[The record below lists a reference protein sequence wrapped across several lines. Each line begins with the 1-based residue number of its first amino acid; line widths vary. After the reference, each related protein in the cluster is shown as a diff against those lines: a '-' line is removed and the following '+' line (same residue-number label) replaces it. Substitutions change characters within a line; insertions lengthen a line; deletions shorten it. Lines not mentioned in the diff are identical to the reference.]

1 MQQRRQR
8 ILTFTLIGLVA
19 GFILLS
25 VLVAYFPDN
34 NIDLEFSEEV
44 QERRMPMLD
53 VLMKLVSYPGYVW
66 ISVTMAAVIA
76 VAFFVFK
83 YKKEA
88 LFTMLTLLSGL
99 VSTIIKAAVNRAR
112 PSSDIVSVIEKT
124 VQQSFPSGHTQFYVV
139 FFGFMVIVMLT
150 KRSLPKALRLV
161 TLAVSLFLI
170 FIIPFSRVYLGA
182 HWFTD
187 VLGGFLSGLI
197 CLWVLAWFYL
207 RKRSEAV

>member
-8 ILTFTLIGLVA
+8 ILTFTLIGLVT

-25 VLVAYFPDN
+25 VFVAYFPDN

-44 QERRMPMLD
+44 QENRMPMLD
-53 VLMKLVSYPGYVW
+53 VLMKLVSYPGYAW
-66 ISVTMAAVIA
+66 ISVTMAAIIA
-76 VAFFVFK
+76 VTFLAFR

-88 LFTMLTLLSGL
+88 LFTMLTLLSAL

-112 PSSDIVSVIEKT
+112 PSADIVQVIEKT

-139 FFGFMVIVMLT
+139 FFGFMIVVMFT
-150 KRSLPKALRLV
+150 RRSLPQALRIATIAISLV
-161 TLAVSLFLI
+161 LI
-170 FIIPFSRVYLGA
+170 FTIPFSRIYLGA

-187 VLGGFLSGLI
+187 VLGGFIAGLI

-207 RKRSEAV
+207 RKRGDAV

>member
-1 MQQRRQR
+1 MLERRTR
-8 ILTFTLIGLVA
+8 ILTFTLIGLIA
-19 GFILLS
+19 GFVVLS
-25 VLVAYFPDN
+25 VFVSYFPESH
-34 NIDLEFSEEV
+34 IDLEFSEKV
-44 QERRMPMLD
+44 QKYRMPMLD
-53 VLMKLVSYPGYVW
+53 VLMKLVSYPGYAW
-66 ISVTMAAVIA
+66 ISVTMTAIIA
-76 VAFFVFK
+76 VLFLAFK

-88 LFTMLTLLSGL
+88 LFTMLTLLSGV

-112 PSSDIVSVIEKT
+112 PSKDIVQVIEKT

-150 KRSLPKALRLV
+150 KRSLPAVLRIPV
-161 TLAVSLFLI
+161 IVISLAFI

-207 RKRSEAV
+207 RKRGDAV